1 MKIYSADEIREKLPS
16 KIEIMAAR
24 LVYCLTAN
32 IRINESLEERGV
44 VRTRPDELTFNEKLD
59 LYNLLSTLGYTLDIK
74 TEIYDGRDVAE
85 KYMIKMK
92 ERK

>member
-1 MKIYSADEIREKLPS
+1 MKIYSADEIRAGLPS
-16 KIEIMAAR
+16 KVEIMATR
-24 LVYCLTAN
+24 LVCCLAVN
-32 IRINESLEERGV
+32 IRINDSLGERGV

-74 TEIYDGRDVAE
+74 IETDNERDVAE